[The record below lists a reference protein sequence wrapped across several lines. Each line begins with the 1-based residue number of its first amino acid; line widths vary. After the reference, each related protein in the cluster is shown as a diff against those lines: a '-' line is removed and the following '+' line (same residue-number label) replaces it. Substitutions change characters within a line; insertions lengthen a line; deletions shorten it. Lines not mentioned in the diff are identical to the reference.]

1 MSTPRPKHL
10 VCPVCKAV
18 DPPTT
23 EDIDGRI
30 VHAGCPEDGPHWT
43 FFPAVREEEETGR

>member
-1 MSTPRPKHL
+1 MTAR
-10 VCPVCKAV
+10 CPVCKMV

-43 FFPAVREEEETGR
+43 FFPAVRDANEEET